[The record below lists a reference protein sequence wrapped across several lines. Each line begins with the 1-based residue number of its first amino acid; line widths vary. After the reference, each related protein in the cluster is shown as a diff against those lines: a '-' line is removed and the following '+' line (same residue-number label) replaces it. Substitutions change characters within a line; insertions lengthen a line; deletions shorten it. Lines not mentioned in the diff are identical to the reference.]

1 MHVYIVLHDQYAHKT
16 TVFLGEYIFTSTTN
30 KTIGKLN
37 GVLVGG
43 ILGSVFVAV
52 LVTTGVLIVFIL
64 FKKGTF
70 NITCIP

>member
-1 MHVYIVLHDQYAHKT
+1 MISMHTRQQF
-16 TVFLGEYIFTSTTN
+16 FLGEYIFTNTAN

-52 LVTTGVLIVFIL
+52 VIVTTGVLIVLIL
-64 FKKGTF
+64 LKRGTF